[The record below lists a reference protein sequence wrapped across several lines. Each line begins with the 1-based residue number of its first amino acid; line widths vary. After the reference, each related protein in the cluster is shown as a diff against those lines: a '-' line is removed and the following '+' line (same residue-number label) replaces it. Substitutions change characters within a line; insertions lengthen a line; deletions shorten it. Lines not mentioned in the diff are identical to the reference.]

1 MSWQIDSAHTHIQF
15 SVRHMMVT
23 KVRGE
28 FEKFT
33 GSVDLDENEPTNTT
47 VSVDVETASVNTRD
61 GQRDNHLRSA
71 DFFKS
76 EEFPTM
82 SFRSKR
88 VERTGDMTAR
98 LIGDLTIRGVTKEV
112 TLNVEHFGILKNP
125 WGMQVAG
132 FAATTRINRKDF
144 GLVWNVALETGGM
157 LVGEDV
163 DISIEVELVKTPQ
176 PEAAAAA

>member
-1 MSWQIDSAHTHIQF
+1 MSWQIDPAHTHVQF
-15 SVRHMMVT
+15 SVRHMMIT

-28 FEKFT
+28 FEKFS
-33 GSVDLDENEPTNTT
+33 GSVNLDETEPTNTT
-47 VSVDVETASVNTRD
+47 VNVDVETASVNTRD

-71 DFFKS
+71 DFFNS

-88 VERTGDMTAR
+88 VERTGEMTAK
-98 LIGDLTIRGVTKEV
+98 LIGDLTIRDVTKEV
-112 TLNVEHFGILKNP
+112 ALNVEYFGILKNP

-132 FAATTRINRKDF
+132 FSATTRINRKDF

-163 DISIEVELVKTPQ
+163 DISIEVELVKTPE
-176 PEAAAAA
+176 PESVVAA

>member
-1 MSWQIDSAHTHIQF
+1 MSWQIDPAHTHVQF
-15 SVRHMMVT
+15 SVRHMMIT

-28 FEKFT
+28 FEKFS
-33 GSVDLDENEPTNTT
+33 GSVNLDETEPTNTT
-47 VSVDVETASVNTRD
+47 VNVDVETASVNTRD

-71 DFFKS
+71 DFFNS

-88 VERTGDMTAR
+88 VERTGEMTAK
-98 LIGDLTIRGVTKEV
+98 LIGDLTIRDVTKEV
-112 TLNVEHFGILKNP
+112 ALNVEYFGILKNP

-132 FAATTRINRKDF
+132 FSATTRINRKDF

-163 DISIEVELVKTPQ
+163 DISIEVELVKTP
-176 PEAAAAA
+176 ETETAAAA

>member
-112 TLNVEHFGILKNP
+112 ALNVEHFGILKNP

-144 GLVWNVALETGGM
+144 GLVWNVALEAGGW
-157 LVGEDV
+157 LVGEE
-163 DISIEVELVKTPQ
+163 ISINIEVELQKQ
-176 PEAAAAA
+176 G

>member
-112 TLNVEHFGILKNP
+112 ALNVEHFGILKNP

-163 DISIEVELVKTPQ
+163 DISIEVELVNPPQ